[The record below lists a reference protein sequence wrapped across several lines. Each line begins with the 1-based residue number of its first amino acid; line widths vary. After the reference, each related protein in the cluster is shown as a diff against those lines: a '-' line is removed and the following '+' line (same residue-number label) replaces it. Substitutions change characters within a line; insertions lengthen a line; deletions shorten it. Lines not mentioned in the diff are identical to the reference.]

1 MQVYKEVLAKTGN
14 EAEAIYRAVEVM
26 NFNRKGNSAIV
37 RVLTA
42 AIPFLNARIQ
52 GMDVFYRAAFGKNTN
67 QLTADAIQKQF
78 FIRGAT
84 MMAMSC
90 MYWALT
96 HDDDE
101 YKKQEQE
108 TKDNYWL
115 LPSLGIKL
123 PIPFE
128 VGILFKVVPERIMA
142 LTFGTDTHKDFT
154 ESMVRQLSNT
164 LSLNPIPQVAKP
176 FIEYNT
182 NYNFFTGRPLVG
194 QGMEGVESG
203 YQTGP
208 NTSGIAADIGK
219 ATGISPL
226 KLDHLIGGFTGTM
239 GMYAFSLMDSIYKI
253 NGDSTDASKR
263 FEQSPVIKRFLLDP
277 EARGTVSAYYE
288 IKNSTDAAVRT
299 AGLLERTMNYKEW
312 GPYYKDNIKLLATH
326 DYMLSLEKSMKDFRE
341 MKLMIR
347 SSKLSPDEKRD
358 ALLNITKAENKLTSN
373 IQVIKKNID

>member
-1 MQVYKEVLAKTGN
+1 L
-14 EAEAIYRAVEVM
+14 
-26 NFNRKGNSAIV
+26 
-37 RVLTA
+37 
-42 AIPFLNARIQ
+42 
-52 GMDVFYRAAFGKNTN
+52 DVFYRSAFGKGTN
-67 QLTADAIQKQF
+67 QQTAAAIQKQF

-96 HDDDE
+96 HDDDD

-128 VGILFKVVPERIMA
+128 VGILFKVIPERIMA
-142 LTFGTDTHKDFT
+142 RTFGTDTNKDFT
-154 ESMVRQLSNT
+154 DSMVRQLVNT
-164 LSLNPIPQVAKP
+164 LSLNPIPQIAKP

-182 NYNFFTGRPLVG
+182 NYNFFTGRPIVG

-208 NTSGIAADIGK
+208 NTSAIAADIGK
-219 ATGISPL
+219 LTGMSPL

-263 FEQSPVIKRFLLDP
+263 FEQSPVIKRFLIDP

-288 IKNSTDAAVRT
+288 IKNATDAAVRT
-299 AGLLERTMNYKEW
+299 ASLLERTQNFKEW
-312 GPYYKDNIKLLATH
+312 GPYMKEHGKMLATH
-326 DYMLSLEKSMKDFRE
+326 DYILDLEKTMKDFRE
-341 MKLMIR
+341 MKMLIR
-347 SSKLSPDEKRD
+347 ASKMDPDKKRD
-358 ALLNITKAENKLTSN
+358 ALLGVTKAENSLTAN
-373 IQVIKKNID
+373 IQTIKKSIQ